1 MNAAVQQDFTEA
13 LELVD
18 GDKAAAAN
26 LVLASALRAGPLATT
41 SQGQPMTVPEVAR
54 FLRVRPDKVLAWIR
68 SGRLCGYNI
77 AERENGRPK
86 YRINPDDLAAFTKRR
101 VPLQQAPVGRPTG
114 SRSVPKK
121 VLSWSQPKTAKRGR
135 M

>member
-1 MNAAVQQDFTEA
+1 MTPEIRQLFDEA

-26 LVLASALRAGPLATT
+26 LVLASALQERPAAAP
-41 SQGQPMTVPEVAR
+41 SQGRPMTVPEVAR

-86 YRINPDDLAAFTKRR
+86 YRINPDDLEAFTKQRA
-101 VPLQQAPVGRPTG
+101 PLRQAPKGRPAG
-114 SRSVPKK
+114 RRRRPIPVVPAWPH
-121 VLSWSQPKTAKRGR
+121 L
-135 M
+135 